1 MYVEWGGRKERR
13 EGLEKRERKIRHE
26 EGGREKER
34 NGEKKNFAV
43 FMYHQLS
50 DS

>member
-1 MYVEWGGRKERR
+1 MLSGEGEKKE
-13 EGLEKRERKIRHE
+13 GKGWKKIERKIRHE

-34 NGEKKNFAV
+34 NGEKKNFAI

>member
-1 MYVEWGGRKERR
+1 MLNGEGEKKE
-13 EGLEKRERKIRHE
+13 GKGWKKRERKRGHE

-43 FMYHQLS
+43 FMYHLLS